1 MYKRQDLIWAELRCA
16 SPYDIDDNPDD
27 DTAQVFYKQPKSE
40 IIESS
45 QLVYGIITMFAVLGI
60 AYLTGLLSA
69 RKTGKSQDVE
79 QESEVDE
86 MVHTDDNAEQPQEDE
101 IDDFSIEFEEENTIE
116 IIEIP
121 EEEPA
126 EESDSEPTP
135 STASGRLAS
144 LRSEIETDDK
154 PVDKRP
160 LSDRMADFFKD

>member
-1 MYKRQDLIWAELRCA
+1 
-16 SPYDIDDNPDD
+16 
-27 DTAQVFYKQPKSE
+27 
-40 IIESS
+40 
-45 QLVYGIITMFAVLGI
+45 MFAVLGI

-69 RKTGKSQDVE
+69 RKTSKSQDVE

-86 MVHTDDNAEQPQEDE
+86 IVHTDDNAEQPQEDE

-126 EESDSEPTP
+126 EESAEESASEPTP

>member
-1 MYKRQDLIWAELRCA
+1 MFTSSSAPFGCLIYGTVAE
-16 SPYDIDDNPDD
+16 I
-27 DTAQVFYKQPKSE
+27 
-40 IIESS
+40 
-45 QLVYGIITMFAVLGI
+45 
-60 AYLTGLLSA
+60 LSA
-69 RKTGKSQDVE
+69 REKSQDVG

-86 MVHTDDNAEQPQEDE
+86 IIHTDDNAEQPQEDE

-116 IIEIP
+116 IIDIP

-126 EESDSEPTP
+126 EESVSEPTP
-135 STASGRLAS
+135 STASVRLAS

>member
-1 MYKRQDLIWAELRCA
+1 MRCD

-79 QESEVDE
+79 QEVDE
-86 MVHTDDNAEQPQEDE
+86 MVHTDDNAEQPQEEE

-121 EEEPA
+121 EEEPV
-126 EESDSEPTP
+126 EESASEPTP

>member
-1 MYKRQDLIWAELRCA
+1 
-16 SPYDIDDNPDD
+16 
-27 DTAQVFYKQPKSE
+27 
-40 IIESS
+40 
-45 QLVYGIITMFAVLGI
+45 MFAVLGI

-69 RKTGKSQDVE
+69 RKTSKSQDVE

-86 MVHTDDNAEQPQEDE
+86 IVHTDDNAEQPQEDE

-126 EESDSEPTP
+126 EVSAEVSASEPTP